1 MRAYDSLGP
10 SLLRP
15 SVVPSPDHR
24 IPAFLLTGFL
34 GSGKTT
40 LLNALLRTR
49 SSDHTA
55 VVINEVGEVGID
67 QLIVAQASDT
77 VMLLDSGCLCC
88 LDSGALHETLS
99 DLIAQRASGRI
110 PAFQRV
116 VIETSGAAD
125 PAPLINTLLGH
136 PLVRPHY
143 RAVATVATVDAQHF
157 GDTLDRSPELARQ
170 VALADRLVLTRG
182 DLATPEQAQ
191 SAQAQATALNPEAGW
206 WVSSPARPALDVF
219 DDDGGTAGLRVIGRS
234 TDPGDRPAV
243 SLLAPRS
250 LAPLHAQGSR
260 IRSIALRPTGPVTWA
275 SWAAWS
281 RLLLASLGDRL
292 LRAKGL
298 LQLADTGEI
307 VCVQIVQR
315 VIHRPLRLP
324 DWPDADRTNRL
335 VCIGLDLSEDEIRAT
350 LPTFEI
356 APGTPTDSL
365 APHPAF

>member
-1 MRAYDSLGP
+1 MRAYDSLGS

-15 SVVPSPDHR
+15 SVVPSQDHR

-55 VVINEVGEVGID
+55 VVINEIGEVGID

-110 PAFQRV
+110 PAFQCV

-191 SAQAQATALNPEAGW
+191 SVQAQATALNPEAGW
-206 WVSSPARPALDVF
+206 WVSSPARPALDAF

-234 TDPGDRPAV
+234 TDPGDRPTV

-335 VCIGLDLSEDEIRAT
+335 VCIGLDLSEDEIQAT

-365 APHPAF
+365 APHPSF

>member
-1 MRAYDSLGP
+1 MLHFPA
-10 SLLRP
+10 
-15 SVVPSPDHR
+15 VPLSDPR
-24 IPAFLLTGFL
+24 LPAFLLTGFL

-49 SSDHTA
+49 TSDHTA
-55 VVINEVGEVGID
+55 VVVNEMGEIGID

-110 PAFQRV
+110 PPFERI

-136 PLVRPHY
+136 PLVRPHL
-143 RAVATVATVDAQHF
+143 RAVATIATVDAQHF
-157 GDTLDRSPELARQ
+157 RSTVDRSPEVPRQ
-170 VALADRLVLTRG
+170 VALADRLVLTRS

-191 SAQAQATALNPEAGW
+191 SARDEASALNPEAGW
-206 WVSSPARPALDVF
+206 WVSRPDAPALSVF
-219 DDDGGTAGLRVIGRS
+219 DDDGGTAGLRVVSR
-234 TDPGDRPAV
+234 PGARAGSPLA
-243 SLLAPRS
+243 SLFTPRALAPI
-250 LAPLHAQGSR
+250 HAEGSR
-260 IRSIALRPTGPVTWA
+260 IRSIALRPAAPVTWA
-275 SWAAWS
+275 GWAAWS
-281 RLLLASLGDRL
+281 RLLLARLGDRL

-298 LQLADTGEI
+298 LRFDDTNEI

-324 DWPDADRTNRL
+324 DWPDADPANRL
-335 VCIGLDLSEDEIRAT
+335 VVIGLDLKDDEVRAT
-350 LPTFEI
+350 LAAFAT
-356 APGTPTDSL
+356 AAGTPTDGL
-365 APHPAF
+365 APHPSF